1 MLRHKLSTKSWFKD
15 LDVGLKMLAKRKL
28 DLWPSKVK
36 DIREIAGLF
45 QCYWREAS

>member
-1 MLRHKLSTKSWFKD
+1 
-15 LDVGLKMLAKRKL
+15 MLARRKL